1 MKLLDSRSGRKSQ
14 RPIRKLRIWIS
25 EGLIQIITIILPYQR
40 QADSILHG
48 DSRISSCLKSG
59 VRLARGGAASEEEE
73 DVIVF
78 GGLSPVEPSRAAS
91 LLLVYH
97 LYRDL
102 VIISPTIILCAFVKL
117 VFLFVFFQTKP

>member
-1 MKLLDSRSGRKSQ
+1 M
-14 RPIRKLRIWIS
+14 
-25 EGLIQIITIILPYQR
+25 
-40 QADSILHG
+40 
-48 DSRISSCLKSG
+48 
-59 VRLARGGAASEEEE
+59 RLARGGAASEEEE

-102 VIISPTIILCAFVKL
+102 VII
-117 VFLFVFFQTKP
+117 